1 MSLTTLAPMTDI
13 DAVNMMLASIGQ
25 APVDTITNT
34 GIADVNDAVT
44 HLTNVAREIQL
55 AAWDFNSDKEVKM
68 TPDNNGYIILGTD
81 VVGIESYYP
90 GYHYTIRF
98 DENDGYKKK
107 VYDKTL
113 NKNTYVFDANIK
125 VNVTRLVPFDYL
137 PQYAKNYVAI
147 QAALLFQ
154 QNVVSSVIVFKFT
167 ANHLQK
173 VEAAFNAAELRQ
185 ASLNMLAPGTREN
198 NILRRSY

>member
-1 MSLTTLAPMTDI
+1 MTDI

-44 HLTNVAREIQL
+44 HLINVSREVQL
-55 AAWDFNSDKEVKM
+55 AAWDFNSDKEVEM
-68 TPDNNGYIILGTD
+68 TPDNNGYIILGND

-90 GYHYTIRF
+90 SYHYTIRY
-98 DENDGYKKK
+98 DPNDGYQKK
-107 VYDKTL
+107 VYNKTL
-113 NKNTYVFDANIK
+113 NKNTYVFDGNIK

-137 PQYAKNYVAI
+137 PQYAKNYIAI

-154 QNVVSSVIVFKFT
+154 QNVVSSIIVFKFT
-167 ANHLQK
+167 ANHLMK
-173 VEAAFNAAELRQ
+173 AEAAFNAAELRQ
-185 ASLNMLAPGTREN
+185 ASLNILGPGTLEN
-198 NILRRSY
+198 NIVRRAY